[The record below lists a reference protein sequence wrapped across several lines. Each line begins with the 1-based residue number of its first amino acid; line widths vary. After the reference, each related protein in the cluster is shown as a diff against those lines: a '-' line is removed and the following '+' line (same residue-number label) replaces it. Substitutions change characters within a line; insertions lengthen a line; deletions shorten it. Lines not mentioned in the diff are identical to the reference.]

1 MQWVIW
7 AVVVVIGIMGTS
19 LTFIGKGTLGMWYI
33 GTTVS
38 YIFMFPQ
45 LACVL
50 FVDKANGYGSIMG
63 FVVGL
68 VLRLLCGW
76 PGLGIPAVLHLPGGS
91 LEDGVYVQR
100 FPVNT
105 LCMLCSLACI
115 LIFSYL
121 TALLLDKGIIPEAW
135 DVLNF
140 LTLPRKLPS
149 LGSSNENKKRRLE
162 EKDPQQDPSAP
173 MMNTTVC

>member
-1 MQWVIW
+1 ML
-7 AVVVVIGIMGTS
+7 GITGTS
-19 LTFIGKGTLGMWYI
+19 LAFAGITILEFWYI
-33 GTTVS
+33 GTTVA
-38 YIFMFPQ
+38 YVFMFPQ
-45 LACVL
+45 LVCVL
-50 FVDKANGYGSIMG
+50 FVDKANGYGSLMG

-68 VLRLLCGW
+68 VLKLLCGW
-76 PGLGIPAVLHLPGGS
+76 PSLRIPAVLHLPGNS
-91 LEDGVYVQR
+91 FEDEVYVEH

-115 LIFSYL
+115 PIFSYL

-173 MMNTTVC
+173 MMNTTC

>member
-1 MQWVIW
+1 MQWVIR

-19 LTFIGKGTLGMWYI
+19 LTLSKKGTLVIWYI
-33 GTTVS
+33 GASLTYS
-38 YIFMFPQ
+38 FMLPQ
-45 LACVL
+45 LTCVL

-76 PGLGIPAVLHLPGGS
+76 PSLGIPAVLHLPGGS

-140 LTLPRKLPS
+140 LKLPRKLPS
-149 LGSSNENKKRRLE
+149 LVSSNKDKKRRLE
-162 EKDPQQDPSAP
+162 EKDPQQDPSEP
-173 MMNTTVC
+173 MITTTC